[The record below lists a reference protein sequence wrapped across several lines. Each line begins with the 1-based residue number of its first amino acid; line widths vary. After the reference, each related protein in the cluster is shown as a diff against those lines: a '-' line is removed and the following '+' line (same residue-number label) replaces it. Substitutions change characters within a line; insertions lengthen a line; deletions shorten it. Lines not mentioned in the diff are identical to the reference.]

1 MEINEKLEL
10 NKRIRSYDGE
20 NNFILSLQKQLKT
33 NKYLEKVE
41 VGGKSLKI
49 LSDKQYSYAK
59 DILK

>member
-1 MEINEKLEL
+1 MEIKEKLEL

-20 NNFILSLQKQLKT
+20 NSFLISLQKQLKT
-33 NKYLEKVE
+33 NKYLDKVE

>member
-1 MEINEKLEL
+1 MEIKEKLEL

-20 NNFILSLQKQLKT
+20 NSFIISLQKQLKT
-33 NKYLEKVE
+33 NKYLDKVE